1 MKFNLN
7 LKFLKTSKIISI
19 KNLNLNS
26 WKAIYPK

>member
-1 MKFNLN
+1 MKFKLN
-7 LKFLKTSKIISI
+7 LKFLKTRNIPSI

>member
-7 LKFLKTSKIISI
+7 LKFLKIKNKEII

-26 WKAIYPK
+26 WKTICPK

>member
-7 LKFLKTSKIISI
+7 LKFLKIRDTELI

-26 WKAIYPK
+26 WKTIYPK